1 MLTYVINETKIRKLI
16 ELIDCNLSLAINKLR
31 NIIYISN
38 KKYFNC
44 CSIQITTSDCST
56 CIINNLENLNLENK
70 KIKES
75 SELTLIKHIMHYSG
89 VTVALATITGDNIDL
104 YPYKQH
110 GFINLDSVPG
120 TREIVL
126 DDDDDY
132 NEYNKHIL
140 ALYIDPWKLGYSHP
154 EIKELKLKDL

>member
-1 MLTYVINETKIRKLI
+1 MT
-16 ELIDCNLSLAINKLR
+16 A
-31 NIIYISN
+31 
-38 KKYFNC
+38 
-44 CSIQITTSDCST
+44 SDCST
-56 CIINNLENLNLENK
+56 CIINNLKNLNLENK

-89 VTVALATITGDNIDL
+89 VTVALATITGDNIYL

-120 TREIVL
+120 TREIEWWN
-126 DDDDDY
+126 Y
-132 NEYNKHIL
+132 EYDKHIL

>member
-16 ELIDCNLSLAINKLR
+16 ELIDCNLSLAIDEQR
-31 NIIYISN
+31 NTINISN
-38 KKYFNC
+38 KKYLNC
-44 CSIQITTSDCST
+44 CSIQMTASDCST

-89 VTVALATITGDNIDL
+89 VTVALATITGTDIDL
-104 YPYKQH
+104 SLYKKH

-120 TREIVL
+120 TREIDS
-126 DDDDDY
+126 DDGGYD
-132 NEYNKHIL
+132 EYDKHIL
-140 ALYIDPWKLGYSHP
+140 ALYIDPWELGYSHP
-154 EIKELKLKDL
+154 EIKELIFKDL

>member
-1 MLTYVINETKIRKLI
+1 LLTYVIDEDKIQKLI
-16 ELIDCNLSLAINKLR
+16 ELIDSNIGYSIDKIK

-38 KKYFNC
+38 RKYLNY
-44 CSIQITTSDCST
+44 CSIQMTSSDCST

-89 VTVALATITGDNIDL
+89 VTVALATITGTDIDL
-104 YPYKQH
+104 SEYRSY
-110 GFINLDSVPG
+110 DY
-120 TREIVL
+120 
-126 DDDDDY
+126 DDYSRYSSYRNYSGYYDDDY
-132 NEYNKHIL
+132 NEYDYNVL

-154 EIKELKLKDL
+154 EIKKLKLKDL

>member
-1 MLTYVINETKIRKLI
+1 MLTYVIDENKIQKLI
-16 ELIDCNLSLAINKLR
+16 ELIDSNIGYSIDKIK

-38 KKYFNC
+38 RKYLNY
-44 CSIQITTSDCST
+44 CSIQMTSSDCST

-89 VTVALATITGDNIDL
+89 VTVALATITGTDIDL
-104 YPYKQH
+104 SLYKKH

-126 DDDDDY
+126 DDGGYD
-132 NEYNKHIL
+132 EYDKHIL

-154 EIKELKLKDL
+154 EIKKLKLKDL